1 MIRLSDV
8 HKHYRDDGHDLHVL
22 RGVTLH
28 VRKGEFVALM
38 GASGSGKSTLL
49 NVIGALDQDYE
60 GRVEVAGR
68 ELRGMPD
75 TALSRFRNRTV
86 SFVFQQFHLLPHVPV
101 VQNVVM
107 PGWFDGTRGGG
118 RGVGATQKAKALLE
132 RVGLGSKFDS
142 HPTRLSGGEKQR
154 VAIARAL
161 FNDPEVLLA
170 DEPTGALDTKSGSLV
185 MDIFA
190 ELNQSEQQT
199 IIVVTHDPE
208 VAARCDRIIR
218 VRDGRIVGD
227 VGEQPSTG
235 GA

>member
-1 MIRLSDV
+1 MIHLSQV
-8 HKHYRDDGHDLHVL
+8 HKRYRDDGQDLHVL

-68 ELRGMPD
+68 DLRGMSD
-75 TALSRFRNRTV
+75 AELSRFRNRTV

-101 VQNVVM
+101 LQNVVM

-118 RGVGATQKAKALLE
+118 RGIGAADKARTLLE
-132 RVGLGSKFDS
+132 RVGLGSKLHA

-154 VAIARAL
+154 VAIARSL

-170 DEPTGALDTKSGSLV
+170 DEPTGALDTTSGGLV

-190 ELNQSEQQT
+190 QLNQAEDQT

-208 VAARCDRIIR
+208 VAARCDRTIR
-218 VRDGRIVGD
+218 IRDGQIVD
-227 VGEQPSTG
+227 DG